1 MTDSHKD
8 DTPDQCRIT
17 CAVVEGV
24 RVVTAQGE
32 IDHDATP
39 AFGESLLSANG
50 TLAHRRIVADLSGV
64 TFMDASGV
72 NVLIAAYRQVTGT
85 EGWLRIAGA
94 QPSVLRVLQTVGV
107 DAFIPCLPT
116 TEQALS
122 S

>member
-32 IDHDATP
+32 IDHDATR
-39 AFGESLLSANG
+39 AFNKSLLSANG

-116 TEQALS
+116 TEQALNS
-122 S
+122 